1 MNVEKVLKKVDNLS
15 RYEKDSLFSWGRQQ
29 VHAHLLEGE
38 IEEGV
43 RREFVEDC
51 ICMYVRQKCQNG
63 SKTFE
68 EWMADVYLNAQESQ
82 IKRLI
87 DKTMN
92 NLVYGNT
99 RDFHYL
105 RCMMRRK
112 PSYININIKKL
123 MEDVLDGNRY
133 QEWMNTIVR
142 KVTKNH

>member
-15 RYEKDSLFSWGRQQ
+15 RYEKDSLLSRSGQL
-29 VHAHLLEGE
+29 VYAYLLAEE
-38 IEEGV
+38 NEEGAH
-43 RREFVEDC
+43 REFVEDC
-51 ICMYVRQKCQNG
+51 IYMYVRQKCQNG

-87 DKTMN
+87 DKTMH
-92 NLVYGNT
+92 NLIYDNT
-99 RDFHYL
+99 RDLHYL

-123 MEDVLDGNRY
+123 MEDVLDGSRY
-133 QEWMNTIVR
+133 QEWMNVIVR
-142 KVTKNH
+142 KVAKNY